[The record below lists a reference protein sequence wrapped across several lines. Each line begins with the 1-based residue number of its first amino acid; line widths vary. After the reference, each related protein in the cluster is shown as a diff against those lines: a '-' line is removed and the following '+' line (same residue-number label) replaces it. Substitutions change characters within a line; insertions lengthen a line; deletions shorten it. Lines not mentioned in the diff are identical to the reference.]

1 MGSDGETER
10 LGVRVGRR
18 DMIANYYGYAN
29 RGCIESKAPA
39 T

>member
-1 MGSDGETER
+1 MGGDGETER

-18 DMIANYYGYAN
+18 DMIANCYGYS
-29 RGCIESKAPA
+29 CIKSKAPA